1 MVYIVNDGRKIISC
15 RSGDNNLLCACCD
28 MSRSFLFGC
37 VEAGALQNYIYSK
50 LSPRKILSVFLS
62 VDLDGLAIN
71 CDAVLA
77 SAYSLSQSVFTL

>member
-1 MVYIVNDGRKIISC
+1 
-15 RSGDNNLLCACCD
+15 

-77 SAYSLSQSVFTL
+77 SAYSLSQSVFAL